1 MKKNK
6 KTYTAW
12 LLAGTMAASMGSL
25 ASQMPVL
32 ADASKVVSIG
42 ADLTEEEKALMLRY
56 FGLTGDN
63 SVQKIEVT
71 NQDEVSHLSGYIPRE
86 QIGTRTVSC
95 AYINPTESGGI
106 RVKTANLQ
114 YVTANMIAST
124 LADLGIQ
131 NCEVVSA
138 CPFQVSGTGAL
149 TGIIMAYETATG
161 ETIDDAKKQVAT
173 QEIVVTKEV
182 AQDIGTIQA
191 EYLIGQAKKEALN
204 QNLSTTQEIQGVV
217 VDLAEKNDIQITQ
230 QQAESITSLT
240 QNIVNQDYGDTY
252 ITNITEINNNIQQ
265 EMDIVNQAGQAPEAQ
280 PDTQPDTEQAQT
292 ETGILADTDESIL
305 GQNII
310 VSDTEDPN
318 RLVQSLETETQ
329 AEIQPETKSEPETW
343 AWEEETWQTPETGSK
358 DTEEETEPKQEPE
371 TGLMQEET
379 AWQDGPGEAQTETA
393 PDLTERNS
401 EAMTETLTEAMT
413 EAMTETATEA
423 KEDDGELLFQTES
436 VTEAVTEPESSQV
449 ETPAD
454 TETGTEPQSQEP
466 PKTIFGYDY
475 TKLNAE
481 QAKQFMQMETYCS
494 QNFPYSNDR
503 MDDVEAEG
511 DFAYALGVSDE
522 EREVR
527 ISYVSKTLLD
537 LVYQFEATGLTQVGQ
552 EEMPSQ
558 FKPLDEQI
566 ADALRDLASSENMS
580 DVQAEECQR
589 VFTEILAG
597 TWNPDGST
605 ENTEDLSVTDSVAG
619 SETDAIAETG
629 MADGAADGTAET
641 ETTFVVQ

>member
-42 ADLTEEEKALMLRY
+42 ADLTEEEKAIMLKY

-161 ETIDDAKKQVAT
+161 ETIDDARKQVAT

-191 EYLIGQAKKEALN
+191 EYLIGQTKKEALN

-230 QQAESITSLT
+230 QQAESITNLT

-280 PDTQPDTEQAQT
+280 PKTQPDTEQAQT

-329 AEIQPETKSEPETW
+329 TEIQSEPETW

-358 DTEEETEPKQEPE
+358 DTEEETEPKQELE
-371 TGLMQEET
+371 TELMQEET
-379 AWQDGPGEAQTETA
+379 AWQDGPGEMQTEAATE
-393 PDLTERNS
+393 LTERNS
-401 EAMTETLTEAMT
+401 ETPTEAIT
-413 EAMTETATEA
+413 EAVTEV
-423 KEDDGELLFQTES
+423 KEDDGELLFQTEA
-436 VTEAVTEPESSQV
+436 VTEAVTEAGTEAMPEPESGQV
-449 ETPAD
+449 ETQAD

-537 LVYQFEATGLTQVGQ
+537 LVYQFETSGLTQVGQ

-566 ADALRDLASSENMS
+566 SDALRDLASSENMS
-580 DVQAEECQR
+580 DGQAEECQR

-597 TWNPDGST
+597 TWDPDENTG
-605 ENTEDLSVTDSVAG
+605 NTEDLSVTDS
-619 SETDAIAETG
+619 ETDSEISSEIG
-629 MADGAADGTAET
+629 N
-641 ETTFVVQ
+641 

>member
-42 ADLTEEEKALMLRY
+42 ADLTEEEKALMLKY

-204 QNLSTTQEIQGVV
+204 QNLSTPQEIQGVV

-230 QQAESITSLT
+230 QQAESITNLT

-265 EMDIVNQAGQAPEAQ
+265 EMDIVNQAGQATEAQ

-329 AEIQPETKSEPETW
+329 PETQPEPETW
-343 AWEEETWQTPETGSK
+343 AWEEETWQAPEAEPEE
-358 DTEEETEPKQEPE
+358 TEEETEPKQETE
-371 TGLMQEET
+371 TGLIQEET
-379 AWQDGPGEAQTETA
+379 AWQDEPGEAQTEAA

-401 EAMTETLTEAMT
+401 EAMTETTTE
-413 EAMTETATEA
+413 E
-423 KEDDGELLFQTES
+423 KEDDGELLFQTEA
-436 VTEAVTEPESSQV
+436 VTEAMPEPESSQV
-449 ETPAD
+449 KTPAD

-475 TKLNAE
+475 TKLNTE

-503 MDDVEAEG
+503 MEDVEAEG

-522 EREVR
+522 EREIR

-537 LVYQFEATGLTQVGQ
+537 LVYQFETAGLAQVSQ

-566 ADALRDLASSENMS
+566 SDALRNLASSENMS
-580 DVQAEECQR
+580 DEQAEECQR

-597 TWNPDGST
+597 TWNPDGNT
-605 ENTEDLSVTDSVAG
+605 GNTEDLSVADTAAD
-619 SETDAIAETG
+619 SETDADAETG

>member
-42 ADLTEEEKALMLRY
+42 ADLTEEEKALMLKY

-204 QNLSTTQEIQGVV
+204 QNLSTPQEIQGVV

-230 QQAESITSLT
+230 QQAESITNLT

-265 EMDIVNQAGQAPEAQ
+265 EMDIVNQAGQAPEVQ

-329 AEIQPETKSEPETW
+329 AETPPEPETW
-343 AWEEETWQTPETGSK
+343 AWEEETWQAPETGSK

-371 TGLMQEET
+371 TGLIQEET
-379 AWQDGPGEAQTETA
+379 AWQDEPGEAQTETA

-401 EAMTETLTEAMT
+401 EAMTETT
-413 EAMTETATEA
+413 TEA
-423 KEDDGELLFQTES
+423 KEDDGELLFQTEA
-436 VTEAVTEPESSQV
+436 VTEAVTEAATEAMHEPESSQV

-475 TKLNAE
+475 TKLNTE

-537 LVYQFEATGLTQVGQ
+537 LVYQFETAGLAQMGQ
-552 EEMPSQ
+552 EGMPSQ

-566 ADALRDLASSENMS
+566 ADALRDLVSSENMS
-580 DVQAEECQR
+580 DGQAEECQR

-605 ENTEDLSVTDSVAG
+605 ENTEDLSVTDSVAD
-619 SETDAIAETG
+619 SETDADAETG
-629 MADGAADGTAET
+629 IADGAADGTAET

>member
-12 LLAGTMAASMGSL
+12 LLAGTMAAAIGSL

-56 FGLTGDN
+56 FGLTEDS

-86 QIGTRTVSC
+86 QIGSRTVSC

-161 ETIDDAKKQVAT
+161 ETIDDARKQVAT

-204 QNLSTTQEIQGVV
+204 QNLSTPQEIQGVV
-217 VDLAEKNDIQITQ
+217 VDLAEKNDIQLTQ
-230 QQAESITSLT
+230 QQAESITNLA

-265 EMDIVNQAGQAPEAQ
+265 EMDIVNQAEQTSE
-280 PDTQPDTEQAQT
+280 TQPETQPGTEQT

-329 AEIQPETKSEPETW
+329 TEIQPETKSEPETW
-343 AWEEETWQTPETGSK
+343 AWEEETWQAP
-358 DTEEETEPKQEPE
+358 ETEPKETKEETAPKQETE

-379 AWQDGPGEAQTETA
+379 ACQDEPGEAQTETA
-393 PDLTERNS
+393 QELTERNS

-413 EAMTETATEA
+413 ETTTEE
-423 KEDDGELLFQTES
+423 KEDDGELLFQTEA

-475 TKLNAE
+475 TKLNTE

-503 MDDVEAEG
+503 MEDVEAEG
-511 DFAYALGVSDE
+511 DFAYALGISDE
-522 EREVR
+522 EQEVR

-537 LVYQFEATGLTQVGQ
+537 LVYQFETAGLAQMGQ
-552 EEMPSQ
+552 EGMPSQ

-580 DVQAEECQR
+580 DGQAEECQR

-597 TWNPDGST
+597 TWDPDGNMG
-605 ENTEDLSVTDSVAG
+605 NTEDLSVTDS
-619 SETDAIAETG
+619 ETDSEIRSEIRN
-629 MADGAADGTAET
+629 
-641 ETTFVVQ
+641 

>member
-12 LLAGTMAASMGSL
+12 LLAGTMAASIGSL

-56 FGLTGDN
+56 FGLTGDS

-86 QIGTRTVSC
+86 QIGSRTVSC

-161 ETIDDAKKQVAT
+161 ETIDDARKQVAT

-204 QNLSTTQEIQGVV
+204 QNLSTPQEIQGVV
-217 VDLAEKNDIQITQ
+217 VDLAEKNDIQLTQ
-230 QQAESITSLT
+230 QQAESITNLA

-265 EMDIVNQAGQAPEAQ
+265 EMDIVNQAGQTSE
-280 PDTQPDTEQAQT
+280 TQPETQPGTEQT

-329 AEIQPETKSEPETW
+329 TEIQPETKSEPETW
-343 AWEEETWQTPETGSK
+343 AWEEETWQAP
-358 DTEEETEPKQEPE
+358 ETEPKETKEETTPKQETE

-379 AWQDGPGEAQTETA
+379 ACQDEPGEAQTETA
-393 PDLTERNS
+393 PELAGKNPETRTEAVTEAIT
-401 EAMTETLTEAMT
+401 EAMTETA
-413 EAMTETATEA
+413 TETATEA
-423 KEDDGELLFQTES
+423 KEDDGELLFQTEAT
-436 VTEAVTEPESSQV
+436 TEAESESMPEPESGQV
-449 ETPAD
+449 EAPAD
-454 TETGTEPQSQEP
+454 TETGTEPQGQEP

-475 TKLNAE
+475 TKLNTE

-537 LVYQFEATGLTQVGQ
+537 LVYQFETSGLTQVGQ

-566 ADALRDLASSENMS
+566 SDVLRDLASSENMS
-580 DVQAEECQR
+580 DGQAEECQR

-597 TWNPDGST
+597 TWNPDGNMG
-605 ENTEDLSVTDSVAG
+605 NTEDLSLTD
-619 SETDAIAETG
+619 SETDSEINSEIG
-629 MADGAADGTAET
+629 N
-641 ETTFVVQ
+641 

>member
-42 ADLTEEEKALMLRY
+42 ADLTEEEKALMLKY
-56 FGLTGDN
+56 FGLTGGN

-230 QQAESITSLT
+230 QQAESITNLT

-329 AEIQPETKSEPETW
+329 PEPETW
-343 AWEEETWQTPETGSK
+343 AWEEETWQAPEAEPEE
-358 DTEEETEPKQEPE
+358 TEEETEPKQETE
-371 TGLMQEET
+371 TGLIQEET
-379 AWQDGPGEAQTETA
+379 ACQDEPGEAQTEAAT
-393 PDLTERNS
+393 DLTERNS

-413 EAMTETATEA
+413 EAMTETTTEE
-423 KEDDGELLFQTES
+423 KEDDGELLFQTEA
-436 VTEAVTEPESSQV
+436 VTEAMPEPESSQV

-503 MDDVEAEG
+503 MEDVEAEG

-537 LVYQFEATGLTQVGQ
+537 LVYQFETAGLAQVGQ

-566 ADALRDLASSENMS
+566 SDALRDLASSENMS
-580 DVQAEECQR
+580 DEQAEECQR

-597 TWNPDGST
+597 TWDPDGNT
-605 ENTEDLSVTDSVAG
+605 GNTEDLSVTDSVAD
-619 SETDAIAETG
+619 SETDADAETG
-629 MADGAADGTAET
+629 MADEAADGTAET